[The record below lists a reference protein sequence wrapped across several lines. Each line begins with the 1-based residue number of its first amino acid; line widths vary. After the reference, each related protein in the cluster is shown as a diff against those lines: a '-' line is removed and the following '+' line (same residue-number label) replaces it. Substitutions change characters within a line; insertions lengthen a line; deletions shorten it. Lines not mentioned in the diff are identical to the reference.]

1 MTATARVDRERCMG
15 TGLCRVAAPKIF
27 DMDASG
33 HSFTLRDR
41 LDSEE
46 EIEVVRDAVESCPLE
61 AISLVTDG

>member
-1 MTATARVDRERCMG
+1 MG
-15 TGLCRVAAPKIF
+15 TGLCRVAAPGIF

-41 LDSEE
+41 LESDE